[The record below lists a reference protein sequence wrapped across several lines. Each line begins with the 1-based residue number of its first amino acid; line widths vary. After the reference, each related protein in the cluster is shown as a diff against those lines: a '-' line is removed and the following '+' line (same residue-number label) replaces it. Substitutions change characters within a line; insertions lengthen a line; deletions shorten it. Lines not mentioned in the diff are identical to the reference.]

1 MPMNH
6 ARKIV
11 KKLLSQS
18 KENGKIKSAFRYII
32 KQR

>member
-1 MPMNH
+1 MAMNH
-6 ARKIV
+6 ARKII

-18 KENGKIKSAFRYII
+18 KENRKIKSAFRYII